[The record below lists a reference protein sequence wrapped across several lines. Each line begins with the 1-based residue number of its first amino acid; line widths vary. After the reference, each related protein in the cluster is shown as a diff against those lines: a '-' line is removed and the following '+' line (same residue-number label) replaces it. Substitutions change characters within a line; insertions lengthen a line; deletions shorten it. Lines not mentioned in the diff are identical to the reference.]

1 MADGSLG
8 FRDPQWKWNTR
19 RKRGY
24 ILYIYL
30 LCVRVYVCHPQ
41 VPTGQTDGRNII
53 NGYLSAVKG
62 FLGNNRC
69 SGCMYIYTHT
79 LLDFILPTNMLIKV
93 MNNTF
98 SACYN

>member
-8 FRDPQWKWNTR
+8 FRDPQWKWNIG
-19 RKRGY
+19 RKCGYIYYY
-24 ILYIYL
+24 ILYI
-30 LCVRVYVCHPQ
+30 CVRVCGCHPQ

-69 SGCMYIYTHT
+69 SVCVCAYI
-79 LLDFILPTNMLIKV
+79 
-93 MNNTF
+93 
-98 SACYN
+98 